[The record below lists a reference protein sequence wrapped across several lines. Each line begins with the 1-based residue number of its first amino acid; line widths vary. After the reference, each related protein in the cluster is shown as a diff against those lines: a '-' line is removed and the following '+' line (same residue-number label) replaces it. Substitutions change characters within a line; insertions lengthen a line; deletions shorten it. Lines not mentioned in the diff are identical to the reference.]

1 MIVCNAV
8 SNVTGLALPIA
19 EIGALAK
26 ENGLL
31 FLVDGA
37 QGGGHIHLDMKEQNI
52 SMLCLAGHK
61 GLFGIMTSGI
71 LLFDESVE
79 VEPLIFGGT
88 GSESFNLS
96 QPTCYP
102 DRLESGTLNL
112 PAISSLLEGIKYV
125 KTNRKNFATHLF
137 SMTEK
142 LINALDEI
150 QGITTYSKPNQSG
163 IVAFAIKDISS
174 DHVADILNKDYD
186 IAVRGGLHCAPLMHK
201 FLGTLDSGLV
211 RVSLAVQNSSKEI
224 SFLIHAIKDIVKNK
238 G

>member
-1 MIVCNAV
+1 
-8 SNVTGLALPIA
+8 
-19 EIGALAK
+19 
-26 ENGLL
+26 
-31 FLVDGA
+31 
-37 QGGGHIHLDMKEQNI
+37 
-52 SMLCLAGHK
+52 
-61 GLFGIMTSGI
+61 
-71 LLFDESVE
+71 
-79 VEPLIFGGT
+79 
-88 GSESFNLS
+88 
-96 QPTCYP
+96 
-102 DRLESGTLNL
+102 
-112 PAISSLLEGIKYV
+112 
-125 KTNRKNFATHLF
+125 
-137 SMTEK
+137 MTEK